1 MSIAKCKL
9 DMKNNMA
16 FKIVTI
22 IALAICIYL
31 VVKGMITANSNMI
44 SQGSSLAAFET
55 LMLCAVNDKSKK
67 CKGCLDNE
75 KDL

>member
-1 MSIAKCKL
+1 MRFAKCKM

-22 IALAICIYL
+22 IALAICVYL
-31 VVKGMITANSNMI
+31 VGKGMITANSNMI
-44 SQGSSLAAFET
+44 CQGSSLAAFET

-67 CKGCLDNE
+67 YKVEDRENG
-75 KDL
+75 